1 MFKNTAFYKV
11 CDSITLSS
19 ASAST
24 SDSSSCDDG
33 CSPSPPSSQQQQQ
46 RKAHLLC
53 DQLNQIL
60 NISTITMQRSESTA
74 NMNTSNQRKPEPG
87 TIAKSKS
94 RTQIMSR
101 SHTFHSNKCGEKTR
115 NEDVEYSN
123 EFLLDSEPCRENTE
137 SKQNILASY
146 VLRNGKRLLA
156 WNRKQS
162 QDHQTSEQET
172 TVNKSGLLVSRSRDD
187 QMTNLIAA
195 KLLSESIEL
204 NKLPYTDEVN

>member
-1 MFKNTAFYKV
+1 MFKNTPFYKV

-74 NMNTSNQRKPEPG
+74 NMNQRKPEPG

-101 SHTFHSNKCGEKTR
+101 SHTFHSNKCGEKT

-123 EFLLDSEPCRENTE
+123 EFLLDSEPSQNTE
-137 SKQNILASY
+137 SKQNILANY

-162 QDHQTSEQET
+162 QDHQTCEQET
-172 TVNKSGLLVSRSRDD
+172 TVVKSGLLVSRSRDD

-204 NKLPYTDEVN
+204 NKLPYSDEVN

>member
-1 MFKNTAFYKV
+1 MFKNTPFYKV

-19 ASAST
+19 ASTST

-33 CSPSPPSSQQQQQ
+33 CSPSPPSSQQQQQQ

-74 NMNTSNQRKPEPG
+74 NMNQRKPEPG
-87 TIAKSKS
+87 TIGKSKS

-101 SHTFHSNKCGEKTR
+101 SHTFHSNKCGEKTM
-115 NEDVEYSN
+115 NEDLEYSN
-123 EFLLDSEPCRENTE
+123 EFLDSEPSQNTE

-162 QDHQTSEQET
+162 QDHQISEQET
-172 TVNKSGLLVSRSRDD
+172 TVVKSGLLASKSRDD

-204 NKLPYTDEVN
+204 NKSPYTDEVNY